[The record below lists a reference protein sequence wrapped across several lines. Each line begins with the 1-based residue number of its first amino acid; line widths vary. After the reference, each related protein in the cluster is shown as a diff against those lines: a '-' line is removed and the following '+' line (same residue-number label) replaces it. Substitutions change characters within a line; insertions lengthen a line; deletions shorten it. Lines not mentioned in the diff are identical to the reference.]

1 MFSGFSIRN
10 GKGVMQMHKIL
21 VADASD
27 QWRSVLE
34 QALGQTHQVF
44 CCCDGDQA
52 LKQAA
57 RLRPD
62 VVVLDLMLAG
72 TDGLSVIKGL
82 QEQSLSPRII
92 VTGRYFSNF
101 ATMAL
106 ERYQVD
112 SMILKPCSV
121 QSITQRVEELL
132 EQQTPQLPVCQDP
145 YDSITA
151 LLVQLGAR
159 TSQQGFR
166 FLRVGIL
173 LLMEDPGQQLTK
185 SLYPAIAAEFRTSK
199 ANVEKSMRT
208 TVANA
213 WANRRDEVWRA
224 YFPTTANGQI
234 PRPTTGQFLSRL
246 ADAIACTC
254 RRQA

>member
-1 MFSGFSIRN
+1 
-10 GKGVMQMHKIL
+10 MHKIL

-34 QALGQTHQVF
+34 QALGQTYRVF
-44 CCCDGDQA
+44 TCCDGTQA
-52 LKQAA
+52 LELAS

-72 TDGLSVIKGL
+72 TDGLNVIKSL
-82 QEQSLSPRII
+82 QEQEISPRII

-121 QSITQRVEELL
+121 QSIAQRVDEIL
-132 EQQTPQLPVCQDP
+132 EQETQQFPVCQDP

-151 LLVQLGAR
+151 LLVRLGAR

-166 FLRVGIL
+166 FLRRGIL
-173 LLMEDPGQQLTK
+173 LLMEDPEQQLTK
-185 SLYPAIAAEFRTSK
+185 SLYPAIAAEFQTSK

-213 WANRRDEVWRA
+213 WANRRDEIWRS
-224 YFPTTANGQI
+224 YFPTTASGQI

-246 ADAIACTC
+246 ADAIACAC